1 MGLATKPNPTP
12 FENDFDLAFM
22 SNLIAVGLADK
33 PDPTA
38 FGTQNRKD
46 NAPNNTFLPKKQQRQ
61 CPHDATVSSTV
72 QTLLYNIKK
81 VSSIY
86 FLFTV

>member
-12 FENDFDLAFM
+12 FGNDFGLAFM

-46 NAPNNTFLPKKQQRQ
+46 NAPNNTFLPKKTAKTM
-61 CPHDATVSSTV
+61 PP
-72 QTLLYNIKK
+72 
-81 VSSIY
+81 
-86 FLFTV
+86 